1 MLKKKNIAM
10 VMAAATVATSVAP
23 VFALESQSVTKEEL
37 VKEVKEKL
45 AVKYSGKDAESVYD
59 IIVKRGTQAEETI
72 KTMTELEKILE
83 MAEVKGE
90 EVTVDIV
97 DKGHVENSDGKIVN
111 VVDGKSYETALA
123 EATNGKAA
131 AQKALEAAQTAVT
144 EKEKALDEATKAQV
158 AAQTALEEA
167 DEDGKAAAEKALEA
181 AQTAVTEKEKALD
194 EATKAQAAA
203 ETALDEFKNIV
214 EGETVIDFIA
224 REMSAGNKAIDK
236 VIALDANEKEYEIT
250 KNEDGNLE
258 YTDSD
263 NKTIASDASE
273 KIDNIKVILKSGV
286 ELIVNGETAQ
296 LDITKGLDKDGNDVY
311 IDRADEETAKRVV
324 DFKFVEVKEDAKA
337 VDIPSRVVA
346 NMTTKV
352 NSLTKEE
359 FNLSTFK
366 TEKGYTEAGK
376 ELVGLLKLAS
386 DEDKNVTTTKDG
398 KVYQVRFHQDSK
410 DNLKVVAVKDGGYAL
425 NIDLRVSESG
435 KKLPSNENVRLV
447 VKSNVQA
454 DLADFKDIIQK
465 GEIVT
470 TANYKTLKG
479 DTRFETAIKISKE
492 AYKQDGTA
500 EGVVLVGENAVV
512 DGLASAPLA
521 AQKKAPILLTKKDA
535 IPEETMKEIKRLVA
549 KGAPIYLIGGENTI
563 SKSVEVQLAKEMNA
577 DIKRLSGDDRYDTSL
592 KIAKELKSTSKE
604 AFVVGGDG
612 LADAMSVASV
622 AAQKRTPIIVSPAE
636 GLTRDAK
643 AFLDDETNKIA
654 TVDVVGGKT
663 KVSTQVLKDIV
674 EIKNGDAQKALVA
687 DRISGTDRNDTN
699 AKVIKEYFEKSSDL
713 ENVYVAKD
721 GDAQLVD
728 ALAAAPLA
736 GNGTNKGVIVLATND
751 LTKAQVEELKLKKND
766 QKVTQ
771 IGGGIASVVIQKVL
785 KAVVK

>member
-23 VFALESQSVTKEEL
+23 VFALESQSVTKTVTKEEL
-37 VKEVKEKL
+37 VKAVKEKL
-45 AVKYSGKDAESVYD
+45 AVKYSATDDLVYK
-59 IIVKRGTQAEETI
+59 ITVNKEKITTVA
-72 KTMTELEKILE
+72 ELEKVLE

-90 EVTVDIV
+90 EIIAEIV
-97 DKGHVENSDGKIVN
+97 DNGHAEVKGKIVN
-111 VVDGKSYETALA
+111 KVDGKSYETALA

-131 AQKALEAAQTAVT
+131 AQTALEAAQTAVT
-144 EKEKALDEATKAQV
+144 EKTKALDDAK
-158 AAQTALEEA
+158 
-167 DEDGKAAAEKALEA
+167 
-181 AQTAVTEKEKALD
+181 TAVTEKTKALD
-194 EATKAQAAA
+194 DATKAQAAA
-203 ETALDEFKNIV
+203 QKALDEFKNIV
-214 EGETVIDFIA
+214 EDEKVIDFIA
-224 REMSAGNKAIDK
+224 REMLAGNKAIDK
-236 VIALDANEKEYEIT
+236 VVALDKDGKEYEASIDNGNLKYT
-250 KNEDGNLE
+250 GRDNEDI
-258 YTDSD
+258 
-263 NKTIASDASE
+263 NK
-273 KIDNIKVILKSGV
+273 IKVMLKSGV
-286 ELIVNGETAQ
+286 ELIVNGKTAQ

-324 DFKFVEVKEDAKA
+324 DFKFVEVKEGTETA
-337 VDIPSRVVA
+337 DIPSRVVA
-346 NMTTKV
+346 NMTTKA

-425 NIDLRVSESG
+425 NIDLMVAESG

-454 DLADFKDIIQK
+454 DLADFKDIIKK

-470 TANYKTLKG
+470 TAKYETLKG
-479 DTRFETAIKISKE
+479 DTRFDTAIEISKK
-492 AYKQDGTA
+492 AYEDGKA
-500 EGVVLVGENAVV
+500 GGVVLVGENAVV

-521 AQKKAPILLTKKDA
+521 AQKDAPILLTKKDA

-592 KIAKELKSTSKE
+592 KIAKELKLDSKK

-612 LADAMSVASV
+612 LADAMSVAAV
-622 AAQKRTPIIVSPAE
+622 AAKKETPIIVTPAT

-674 EIKNGDAQKALVA
+674 EIKNGDAQEALES

-699 AKVIKEYFEKSSDL
+699 AKVIAKYAETL
-713 ENVYVAKD
+713 NNVYVAKD

-728 ALAAAPLA
+728 ALAAAPYA
-736 GNGTNKGVIVLATND
+736 AKNDGAIVLATND
-751 LTKAQVEELKLKKND
+751 LTKAQADVLEKK
-766 QKVTQ
+766 QAKQEVTQ
-771 IGGGIASVVIQKVL
+771 IGGGIASTVIQKVL
-785 KAVVK
+785 KAVGK